1 MNRNSAFSRRLLATL
16 LAAAVAAV
24 GLASQI
30 HFHWQGVD
38 PAVRI
43 ASQCGHPEPL
53 SSHAC
58 LACKVSHRSLSPP
71 PEVGSAFDPLFR
83 NVRIRPC
90 PIALEPFAFH
100 SPASPRA
107 PPNLIS

>member
-1 MNRNSAFSRRLLATL
+1 MARSFAFPRRLLAAL
-16 LAAAVAAV
+16 LAASVAIV

-30 HFHWQGVD
+30 HLHWQGVD
-38 PAVRI
+38 PTVRI
-43 ASQCGHPEPL
+43 ASECGHPEPL

-71 PEVGSAFDPLFR
+71 PEVGSAVDPPLR
-83 NVRIRPC
+83 SIQIRARS
-90 PIALEPFAFH
+90 IDIEPPVFH

-107 PPNLIS
+107 PPELIS